1 MFKTILFDVDG
12 TLIDTAYVM
21 THSLQK
27 TLLEEMQL
35 SVEIDDLNYV
45 LGIPGRAALEEFTAD
60 EAELEKLLKAWN
72 KNVLLYAE
80 HVSVYPEIEE
90 ILKKLKAAGIKM
102 GVVTSKTSNE
112 MKTEFDIFN
121 LNHYFD
127 VFITAS
133 DTENHKP
140 HPEPIQKAIDLLSVE
155 KGETIYIGDSLYD
168 MKSAKACGIKFA
180 VANWGALDL
189 AMFTEADYFL
199 KKPSDLLNLI

>member
-1 MFKTILFDVDG
+1 MFKTLLFDVDG

-27 TLLEEMQL
+27 TLQEEKQQ
-35 SVEIDDLNYV
+35 SVAIEDLDYI
-45 LGIPGRAALEEFTAD
+45 LGIPGRAALEKFTTDAT
-60 EAELEKLLKAWN
+60 ELEKLLAAWN

-80 HVSVYPEIEE
+80 HVSVYPEIEAT
-90 ILKKLKAAGIKM
+90 LKKLKNAGIKM
-102 GVVTSKTSNE
+102 GIVTSKTSNE

-140 HPEPIQKAIDLLSVE
+140 HPAPIQKAVDLLAVE
-155 KGETIYIGDSLYD
+155 KAETIYIGDSLYD
-168 MKSAKACGIKFA
+168 MKSAKACGVKFA

-189 AMFTEADYFL
+189 ALFTEADYFL
-199 KKPSDLLNLI
+199 ESPTDLLKLI